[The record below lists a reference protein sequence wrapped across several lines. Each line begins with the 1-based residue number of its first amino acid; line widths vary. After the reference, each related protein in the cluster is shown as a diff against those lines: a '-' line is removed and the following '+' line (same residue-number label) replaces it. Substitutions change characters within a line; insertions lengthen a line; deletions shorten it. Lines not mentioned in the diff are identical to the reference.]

1 MAINNEVKY
10 TISLKDLFTS
20 AIRKAKG
27 ETDELD
33 KSVNKVQ
40 GSANALGGTMSRIFA
55 GVSAGLFAKS
65 IYDVGTGF
73 ENAQM
78 GLKTLLKTEEAAND
92 VFNSIMEDAQKTPFD
107 FKSLLMANKALLSA
121 GDNAENARK
130 VVLDLANAIAASGGG
145 SDELSRM
152 VVNLQQIKNTGKAS
166 ALDIKQFAFAG
177 INIYG
182 ALANATGLP
191 IEKVRE
197 LDVTYEQ
204 LSYALEKARASG
216 GMFENGLENAMSTV
230 SGATSNLGDKFD
242 LLKFKLFNMSK
253 DGLNSAL
260 NGLAAFIEK
269 IEQVVRWNKENI
281 AGIIEFTRNLV
292 EGMMPALKIVGGA
305 LQIAFSITSGLI
317 RGWNKLGILGQS
329 LLAFASGFVIALKA
343 IQVAQSVYNATLA
356 ITAALSGNWAGLA
369 VAGIIAAAGATW
381 YLVDAANEYNKK
393 KNEGLRIKG
402 KKPTLAVAAKEGASI
417 KNAAAVSAAPTASA
431 TPAAKA
437 EAPKYTQINISV
449 NKMQASE
456 NIYIESGVK
465 QSENQIANKVLEM
478 LTGALNDSQRMAGVH

>member
-27 ETDELD
+27 ETDDLD

-65 IYDVGTGF
+65 IYDVGTSF
-73 ENAQM
+73 EDAQM

-107 FKSLLMANKALLSA
+107 FKSLLMANKALLGA

-204 LSYALEKARASG
+204 LSNALEKARASG
-216 GMFENGLENAMSTV
+216 GMFENGLENAMNTV

-242 LLKFKLFNMSK
+242 LLKFKLFNIAK

-381 YLVDAANEYNKK
+381 FLVDAANEYNKK
-393 KNEGLRIKG
+393 KNEGLKIKG